1 MNSLLAN
8 KSVNIDSNEIEE
20 FVTYCNDH
28 EVYPSGG
35 AYCTD
40 TTGKITGQY
49 FYL

>member
-8 KSVNIDSNEIEE
+8 KSVSIDSNEIEE

-35 AYCTD
+35 AYAMNES
-40 TTGKITGQY
+40 GVITGQY